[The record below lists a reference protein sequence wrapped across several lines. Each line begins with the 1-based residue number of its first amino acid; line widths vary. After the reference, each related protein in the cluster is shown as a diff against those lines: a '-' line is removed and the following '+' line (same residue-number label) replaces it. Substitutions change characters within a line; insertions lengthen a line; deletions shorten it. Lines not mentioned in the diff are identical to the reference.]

1 MQPLTAPEAAQA
13 ADDDALKAVEGD
25 AAVEARADASEQQE
39 DTGENK
45 AAMAKEATDKAH
57 YPDYD
62 ASLAKTITDYI
73 LDNQDDAA
81 QEERWRTTMKRESRL
96 WSAFASNV
104 RRATNSANKCRRS
117 WRGGGRGAEGRD
129 GDAGLLHS
137 SG

>member
-96 WSAFASNV
+96 
-104 RRATNSANKCRRS
+104 
-117 WRGGGRGAEGRD
+117 
-129 GDAGLLHS
+129 
-137 SG
+137 